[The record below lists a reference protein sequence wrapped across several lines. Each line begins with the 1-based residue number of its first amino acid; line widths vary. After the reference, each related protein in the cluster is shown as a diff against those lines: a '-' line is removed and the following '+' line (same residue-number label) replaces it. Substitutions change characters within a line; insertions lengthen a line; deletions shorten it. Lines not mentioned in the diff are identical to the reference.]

1 MKKAIKTAVY
11 DDELR
16 LEAYRFDGI
25 MQPFPN
31 HFHEYYVIGLVEK
44 GERCLSCRDQ
54 EYTIRAGDLFLFNP
68 GDNHA
73 CSQTDGGTFSYRSI
87 NISKEIIS
95 ELSMEITGRKK
106 LPGFSPTVIRDREA
120 VCCFRTLH
128 GLIMESSREFRK
140 EENLLL
146 LLALLIRRYGQPF
159 DEYVPECRE
168 EIESACAFM
177 ETHYSEHISLEQI
190 CRHSGLSRST
200 LLRVFTRSKVV
211 TPYCYLE
218 NIRIG
223 AAKKLLEQGT
233 APVDAALMTGFS
245 DQSHFTN
252 YFSRFI
258 GIAPGVYR
266 DIFTAKEKTGGRSHE

>member
-1 MKKAIKTAVY
+1 MMKKAIKTAVY

-106 LPGFSPTVIRDREA
+106 
-120 VCCFRTLH
+120 
-128 GLIMESSREFRK
+128 
-140 EENLLL
+140 
-146 LLALLIRRYGQPF
+146 
-159 DEYVPECRE
+159 
-168 EIESACAFM
+168 
-177 ETHYSEHISLEQI
+177 
-190 CRHSGLSRST
+190 
-200 LLRVFTRSKVV
+200 
-211 TPYCYLE
+211 TP
-218 NIRIG
+218 RIF
-223 AAKKLLEQGT
+223 ANSN
-233 APVDAALMTGFS
+233 P
-245 DQSHFTN
+245 
-252 YFSRFI
+252 
-258 GIAPGVYR
+258 
-266 DIFTAKEKTGGRSHE
+266 